1 LLHGV
6 LTKLS
11 QYNQVMNAAVYAA
24 AAKLSDEQRK
34 QDLGAFFKSIHAT
47 LNHILWADK
56 NWLGRFVLA
65 GHGYGILSEEIARN
79 IQGRT
84 GEHAYLIHADFAEL
98 SADRTALDAALISW
112 VREGLSEE
120 KLAQTLRY
128 KSARGD
134 EMSRPFADVL
144 THFFNHQTHHR
155 GQVTTLLTQQGI
167 DTGVT
172 DFIFYSNKF
181 T

>member
-1 LLHGV
+1 
-6 LTKLS
+6 
-11 QYNQVMNAAVYAA
+11 MNAAVYAA
-24 AAKLSDEQRK
+24 ASKLTDDQRK
-34 QDLGAFFKSIHAT
+34 QDQGAFFKSIHAT

-56 NWLGRFVLA
+56 NWLRRFVRA

-79 IQGRT
+79 IEGRT
-84 GEHAYLIHADFAEL
+84 GEHAYQIHENFADLGAE
-98 SADRTALDAALISW
+98 RTALDTALIAW
-112 VREGLSEE
+112 VRDGLSDE
-120 KLAQTLRY
+120 KLAATLHY
-128 KSARGD
+128 KNARGE

-155 GQVTTLLTQQGI
+155 GQVTTLLTQHGI

-172 DFIFYSNKF
+172 DFIFYSGKF